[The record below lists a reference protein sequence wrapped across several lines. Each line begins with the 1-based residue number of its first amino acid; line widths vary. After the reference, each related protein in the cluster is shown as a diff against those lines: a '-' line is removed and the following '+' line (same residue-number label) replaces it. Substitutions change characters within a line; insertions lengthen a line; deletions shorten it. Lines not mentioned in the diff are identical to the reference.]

1 MTIFSAHADG
11 ERRGAR
17 IEIGA
22 VAIGKVSGENAS
34 LGTLQIRCG
43 PSGVRRRHA
52 PRHQKKTRSAAET
65 GDVEMAPQDDDALAL
80 VRRRLAA
87 AEGYRHVLRFDD
99 VRMRYKPHLPYA
111 LRGLTFA
118 IEAGTSTAVVGRT
131 GAGKSSLIVV
141 ILRLVP

>member
-1 MTIFSAHADG
+1 MPTASAEG
-11 ERRGAR
+11 LESRSERSQSERSR
-17 IEIGA
+17 VRTRLWVPSRTDA
-22 VAIGKVSGENAS
+22 V
-34 LGTLQIRCG
+34 
-43 PSGVRRRHA
+43 
-52 PRHQKKTRSAAET
+52 PRAFAVGMLRDIKKKTRSAAET